1 MAQGQTLMA
10 GSPAGDCWLSQRRE
24 LHFLCKRLLDL
35 AIAVPALLFLAPVLV
50 FIGLLIMIDSKG
62 SPIFAQTRAGSKR
75 RRAGAGDLWEITP
88 FTIYKFRTMYQN
100 CDQSLHQAFIKSFA
114 AGDVDAG
121 SDQGAE
127 FKLNDD
133 PRITRAGH
141 FLRRASLDELP
152 QLLNVVKGDMSLVGP
167 RPVPEYEAEYYTGEQ
182 IERLYA
188 VPGITG
194 LWQVQGRSQVT
205 FAEMARMDIA
215 YARNQSLWLDLKILM
230 LTIPSVFTGSGAR

>member
-35 AIAVPALLFLAPVLV
+35 AITVPALLFLAPVLV
-50 FIGLLIMIDSKG
+50 FIGLLIAFDSPG
-62 SPIFAQTRAGSKR
+62 SPMFRQTRAGSR
-75 RRAGAGDLWEITP
+75 RRRTGAGEVWEITP
-88 FTIYKFRTMYQN
+88 FTIYKFRTMRQN
-100 CDQSLHQAFIKSFA
+100 CDQSLHEAFIKSFA
-114 AGDVDAG
+114 KGEVDVSEVDG
-121 SDQGAE
+121 GK
-127 FKLNDD
+127 FKLEND

-167 RPVPEYEAEYYTGEQ
+167 RPVPEYEAAYYTGEQ
-182 IERLYA
+182 IERLCA

-230 LTIPSVFTGSGAR
+230 ATIPSVFTGSGAR